1 MTKVASR
8 RSAVTRRKTMKIRS
22 ITLLTMLCGFVWS
35 TGARADDPPRVVFVV
50 GEGEYR
56 SEWSMTAMA
65 DLLERDYGF
74 ETTVL
79 IDQRL
84 QGGPGNNIEG
94 LEALETADL
103 AVFYLRFRQLP
114 PEQLAMIATYIE
126 RGGPIVGFR
135 TSTHA
140 FDFPEDHPSAAQW
153 NDFGAEVLGAPWKY
167 HYGHDARTDVTIPDS
182 VQNHP
187 VVAGVE
193 PEFSVRSWTY
203 HVRDDFPPADATVLA
218 LGRPVRPDEGAL
230 GDETVNPIAWVRT
243 GPGGGRSFPRRSRSI
258 LRTSPPRASRSP

>member
-1 MTKVASR
+1 
-8 RSAVTRRKTMKIRS
+8 MKIRS
-22 ITLLTMLCGFVWS
+22 ITLLSMLCGFVWS
-35 TGARADDPPRVVFVV
+35 TGARADDPPSVVFVV

-114 PEQLAMIATYIE
+114 PEQLAMIATYVE

-140 FDFPEDHPSAAQW
+140 FDFPEDHPSAA
-153 NDFGAEVLGAPWKY
+153 
-167 HYGHDARTDVTIPDS
+167 R
-182 VQNHP
+182 
-187 VVAGVE
+187 VE
-193 PEFSVRSWTY
+193 RIRRRRAWSTVEISLRS
-203 HVRDDFPPADATVLA
+203 
-218 LGRPVRPDEGAL
+218 
-230 GDETVNPIAWVRT
+230 
-243 GPGGGRSFPRRSRSI
+243 
-258 LRTSPPRASRSP
+258 